1 MSQNDVPVNEETF
14 DILSFLS
21 GQGMWLLLGLALI
34 AVVIYKKFKD

>member
-21 GQGMWLLLGLALI
+21 GQGMWMLLGLALI